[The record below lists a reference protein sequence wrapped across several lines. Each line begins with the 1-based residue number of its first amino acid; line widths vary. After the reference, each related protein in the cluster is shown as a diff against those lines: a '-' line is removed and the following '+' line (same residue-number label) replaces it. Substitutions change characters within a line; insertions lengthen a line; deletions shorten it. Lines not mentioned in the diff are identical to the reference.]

1 MGRRGTGAAPPAPWE
16 PLSRN
21 LGSGGFPTA
30 ALVLPFWGQ
39 TFDI

>member
-1 MGRRGTGAAPPAPWE
+1 MGRRRTGAAPLAHWE

-21 LGSGGFPTA
+21 LGSRAFPAT